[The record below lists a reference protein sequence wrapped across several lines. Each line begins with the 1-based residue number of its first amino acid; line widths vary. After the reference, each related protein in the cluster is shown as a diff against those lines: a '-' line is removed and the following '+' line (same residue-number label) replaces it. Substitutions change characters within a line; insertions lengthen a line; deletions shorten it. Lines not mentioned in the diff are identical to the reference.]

1 MKKAFISDIHS
12 NLYALQ
18 SVLNDIIKQGAEDIY
33 CLGDIVGYHSFP
45 NETIELII
53 KENIKCIKGNHD
65 RDISEKY
72 FDETKKEEFIKLWT
86 YNTLTE
92 KNRLF
97 LKELPETINIT
108 IGNNRVKLVHGSSK
122 SITEYLFEDDKKT
135 KETAENLEE
144 DMLMCAHT
152 HIPYIKKYGE
162 KMVLNTGSV
171 GKPKIGEPKST
182 YILLTENEQGEISAE
197 IKYVEYDFKRAAED
211 LIIKGLPQKYADEL
225 IKGKSL

>member
-1 MKKAFISDIHS
+1 MKIAFISDIHS

-18 SVLNDIIKQGAEDIY
+18 SVLNDIIKQNVEDIY

-65 RDISEKY
+65 RDISEKHV
-72 FDETKKEEFIKLWT
+72 EEIRKEEFIKQWT

-108 IGNNRVKLVHGSSK
+108 IGKKKVKLVHGSSK
-122 SITEYLFEDDKKT
+122 SITEYLFEDNKKT
-135 KETAENLEE
+135 KEVAENLEE

-162 KMVLNTGSV
+162 KVIINTGSV

-182 YILLTENEQGEISAE
+182 YILLTQNEQENISAE
-197 IKYVEYDFKRAAED
+197 IRYVEYDFKRAAED
-211 LIIKGLPQKYADEL
+211 LMKKGFPQKYADEL